1 MITIDGTTYDVPIT
15 KLSRSADFLD
25 RYATRTENG
34 DLKRDLIGVY
44 YNYQLEFGRIFDSNL
59 YAALWD
65 KLTAPQEFHTVTVYD
80 ERGNYTFT
88 AYFGSI
94 TDEMIR
100 QEDGTN
106 IFDHLKVHFIAKAPA
121 KKK

>member
-44 YNYQLEFGRIFDSNL
+44 YNYQLEFGRIFDSNC
-59 YAALWD
+59 
-65 KLTAPQEFHTVTVYD
+65 
-80 ERGNYTFT
+80 
-88 AYFGSI
+88 I
-94 TDEMIR
+94 
-100 QEDGTN
+100 
-106 IFDHLKVHFIAKAPA
+106 
-121 KKK
+121 